1 MTIATTM
8 FAGQDHI
15 DMNIARLQKT
25 LEKTSAVPNYEIFE
39 DQSDTDATNRDYD
52 RKLHCVTTS
61 DREHYT
67 SMVYSWGR
75 FLDLDDQAVIVAINI
90 FDKMFT
96 EYRIQPNR
104 DICPYQCLKVKA
116 GKRKTSPCSICTVF
130 KSMVTYDLM
139 ICALLLAGDRFFTE
153 EYGYPTQAAAISHM
167 LEFLNPIDV
176 LYDNNNQHKFKELRK
191 ISYVQNLKLQIV
203 KFLNNHANEPT
214 PAFEFMNIFTSLLKP
229 YIPSASTERLM
240 YKLAES
246 HKWTKCLKHKHQLLA
261 LMLVRSEIKNIDSP
275 SAKETFQLI
284 IDFLMI
290 SEADL
295 DRCEK
300 VYESCKYEAKN
311 KERQNKTQIMDMI
324 KHNMYFSQTSRRTKL
339 KFKSDVRLTE
349 RKQLYYTTVYSGSK
363 PKMIR
368 LEPPAE
374 KEEDSYY
381 EELRKSPV
389 KEMDLSEDETTATTP
404 PPSVQK
410 EEAKPQTLALV
421 LYQPPPLLLLPAA
434 SVKAECKADH
444 CPASPSSSSVP
455 ESAPSPPQAPT
466 APKALPAAQSAPQT
480 AS

>member
-1 MTIATTM
+1 MTVGVLNSTT
-8 FAGQDHI
+8 ASTAQDHI
-15 DMNIARLQKT
+15 DTNIARLQT
-25 LEKTSAVPNYEIFE
+25 ILEKPSHVPNYEIFE
-39 DQSDTDATNRDYD
+39 DQSDMDATNRDYD
-52 RKLHCVTTS
+52 RKLHCVTST

-75 FLDLDDQAVIVAINI
+75 FLELDDQALIVAINI

-139 ICALLLAGDRFFTE
+139 ICALLLAGERFFTV

-191 ISYVQNLKLQIV
+191 ISYVQNLKQQIV
-203 KFLNNHANEPT
+203 KFLNNHAYEPT
-214 PAFEFMNIFTSLLKP
+214 PAFEFMKIFTSLLQP
-229 YIPSASTERLM
+229 YIPEASIERLL
-240 YKLAES
+240 YKLAET
-246 HKWTKCLKHKHQLLA
+246 HKWTQCLKHKHQLLA
-261 LMLVRSEIKNIDSP
+261 LMLVRKEIKTIDSP
-275 SAKETFQLI
+275 CAKETFQLI

-290 SEADL
+290 SETDL

-300 VYESCKYEAKN
+300 VYEACKYEAKN

-368 LEPPAE
+368 LDPPAE
-374 KEEDSYY
+374 KEEDTYY
-381 EELRKSPV
+381 EELRNSPV
-389 KEMDLSEDETTATTP
+389 SQMETSEAEETPKASSP
-404 PPSVQK
+404 KAS
-410 EEAKPQTLALV
+410 LALV
-421 LYQPPPLLLLPAA
+421 AWKPSPLMLLPDLAA
-434 SVKAECKADH
+434 RNARISNIVPKSSPKSTE
-444 CPASPSSSSVP
+444 PAATV
-455 ESAPSPPQAPT
+455 ELPT
-466 APKALPAAQSAPQT
+466 AQGKS
-480 AS
+480 SNS

>member
-8 FAGQDHI
+8 LAGQDHI
-15 DMNIARLQKT
+15 DMNIARLQKI
-25 LEKTSAVPNYEIFE
+25 LEKKSAVPNYEIFE

-52 RKLHCVTTS
+52 RKLHCVTSS

-214 PAFEFMNIFTSLLKP
+214 PAFEFMNIFTSLLQP
-229 YIPSASTERLM
+229 YIPAASMERLM

-261 LMLVRSEIKNIDSP
+261 LMLVRSEIRNIDSL

-290 SEADL
+290 SEADI

-300 VYESCKYEAKN
+300 VYESCKYDAKN

-324 KHNMYFSQTSRRTKL
+324 KHNMYFSESSRRTKL
-339 KFKSDVRLTE
+339 KFKNNVRLSE
-349 RKQLYYTTVYSGSK
+349 RKQFYYTTVYSGSK

-381 EELRKSPV
+381 EELRNSPV
-389 KEMDLSEDETTATTP
+389 KEMDLEEDETAATAP
-404 PPSVQK
+404 ACSVQK
-410 EEAKPQTLALV
+410 EESVAKPQTLALV
-421 LYQPPPLLLLPAA
+421 LYQPPLLLLLPAA
-434 SVKAECKADH
+434 SETKTEC
-444 CPASPSSSSVP
+444 VP
-455 ESAPSPPQAPT
+455 ESASSS
-466 APKALPAAQSAPQT
+466 SAPESGNCLAEAPPVTQLSAT
-480 AS
+480 SSRKIPQ